1 MNYNQKEDFIENFIE
16 KIFSFGSFYI
26 LLMILNIPSLTISN
40 FNLPKYVMHI
50 LFFLYLVMFCLI
62 VRMLRNIGDTSNKK
76 KKLNLKVGITLLLS
90 IIVILLLGYVG
101 DWLQGVYPV
110 ELPSNQIYIE
120 KQMERYPIIIIF
132 QVLLQGPIIEELIF
146 RKIFFQKFFINCSR
160 KKMTLGVLVNSFIF
174 ALVHYSHLDFSF
186 LVYFIMG
193 INFNYIYIYT
203 KDIRY
208 SMIIHFINNFLA
220 LIP

>member
-1 MNYNQKEDFIENFIE
+1 
-16 KIFSFGSFYI
+16 
-26 LLMILNIPSLTISN
+26 
-40 FNLPKYVMHI
+40 
-50 LFFLYLVMFCLI
+50 
-62 VRMLRNIGDTSNKK
+62 
-76 KKLNLKVGITLLLS
+76 
-90 IIVILLLGYVG
+90 
-101 DWLQGVYPV
+101 
-110 ELPSNQIYIE
+110 
-120 KQMERYPIIIIF
+120 
-132 QVLLQGPIIEELIF
+132 
-146 RKIFFQKFFINCSR
+146 
-160 KKMTLGVLVNSFIF
+160 MTLGVLVNSFIF